1 MEHGRKIN
9 AGFGAQLK
17 NRTSPRFVNFTSQ
30 SQQIIIVL
38 LNVTDQS
45 IEKIK

>member
-17 NRTSPRFVNFTSQ
+17 NRTSSRFVNFTSQ
-30 SQQIIIVL
+30 CQQIIVL

-45 IEKIK
+45 IEK

>member
-30 SQQIIIVL
+30 SQQIIVL